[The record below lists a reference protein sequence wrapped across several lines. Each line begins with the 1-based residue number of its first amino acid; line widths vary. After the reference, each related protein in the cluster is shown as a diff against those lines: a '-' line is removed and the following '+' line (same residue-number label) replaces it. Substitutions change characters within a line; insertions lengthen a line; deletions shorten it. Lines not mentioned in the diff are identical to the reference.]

1 MASRE
6 NVEIVRQGIEAAI
19 RRPEPDVSA
28 LTRLFHPDHEFISV
42 VDSQLESRVRRGL
55 RGYREW
61 LQGVEETVQSRSTLE
76 QVIEIDDERVLA
88 ITPTRH
94 SGRSSGVVL
103 EEERMACVVT
113 VRDGKIV
120 RTEVYSSPE
129 AALKA
134 VGLQD

>member
-1 MASRE
+1 MSQE
-6 NVEIVRQGIEAAI
+6 NVDIVRRGIEAAN

-28 LTRLFHPDHEFISV
+28 MSKLFHPEHEFISV
-42 VDSQLESRVRRGL
+42 VDSRLEGGVHHGL

-61 LQGVEETVQSRSTLE
+61 RQGIEEAVESRSTLE

-94 SGRSSGVVL
+94 AGRSSGVVL
-103 EEERMACVVT
+103 GEERMACVVT
-113 VRDGKIV
+113 VREGKII

-129 AALKA
+129 EALKA
-134 VGLQD
+134 VGLEE